1 MGVGSG
7 DGELGLE
14 KDKEYSCEEL
24 NNSNACDWNKLNE
37 ENVQGTFL
45 QTLKY
50 KEVMERFSCKT
61 HYFLVYRDDEV
72 AALCPFYQSKIV
84 ARGLFPITALNTVEN
99 IILRYPDDASVA
111 RQIVLKCK
119 EIMMTEG
126 LSVTVISLLED
137 VKNPFKSM
145 DLFLLPWSGAAAGNM
160 TLDLRMH
167 SPQEIWNSLS
177 KKDRRRCR
185 LPERDGWVV
194 NEATSLEELSS
205 FYTYYKANMD
215 YVHGNWV
222 KSLSH
227 FEYLM
232 QTFRAP
238 SSPEMRMLL
247 LRKNKTVAGGFLI
260 FLFDAKKT
268 MYLAYAS
275 LNRKV
280 PNRYSPVY
288 TLIWHAIRK
297 ASEMG
302 YTTVA
307 FGGAPANA
315 NDIHYRIKEKFGC
328 SFERKYNV
336 PFFKSRTLNSAL
348 RSLTYISR
356 LFS

>member
-1 MGVGSG
+1 
-7 DGELGLE
+7 LE

-37 ENVQGTFL
+37 EHVDGSFYH
-45 QTLKY
+45 TLKW
-50 KEVMERFSCKT
+50 KEVMERFLGKT

-72 AALCPFYQSKIV
+72 TALCPSYQTKLV
-84 ARGLFPITALNTVEN
+84 VKGLFPMAALNTVEN
-99 IILRYPDDASVA
+99 IIVRYPDDASVA
-111 RQIVLKCK
+111 KQIVLKCK
-119 EIMMTEG
+119 EIMMKEG
-126 LSVTVISLLED
+126 LSLTNVILLED
-137 VKNPFKSM
+137 EKDCFRSM
-145 DLFLLPWSGAAAGNM
+145 NLLPRPWSGASAGNM
-160 TLDLRMH
+160 MLDLRMH

-177 KKDRRRCR
+177 KYDRKKCR
-185 LPERDGWVV
+185 LPERDGWIV

-205 FYTYYKANMD
+205 FYTYYKENMD
-215 YVHGNWV
+215 YVHG
-222 KSLSH
+222 KCEIFSY

-232 QTFRAP
+232 QTFMTP
-238 SSPEMRMLL
+238 PSPEMLMLL
-247 LRKNKTVAGGFLI
+247 LRKNDKVAAGMLI

-307 FGGAPANA
+307 FGGTPANA

-328 SFERKYNV
+328 SFELKYNV

-356 LFS
+356 LFL